1 MNAPL
6 TQGMA
11 IAAALAVAV
20 PSAPAWAGMDGRDVE
35 TLLSHMDLKRPELA
49 RVKGV
54 AADPA
59 RAAAELLAYFRGR
72 EGVHHPAIGRADRGR
87 SEDCSA
93 ATLSIADDAIRNVL
107 VTCPEMPRFD
117 FGARIDWLTNRHPRQ
132 DAEWIVQFHRHHS
145 WTALAEAYRHTAREA
160 YAEAYCRQLADW
172 LTACEPGDPAAAVAW
187 RRLEMGI
194 RGHAWTCHFHSFLG
208 SPAYTPELLVRHL
221 AAFHEHAVRLAGKPY
236 TRNNWGLME
245 AEGTA
250 FIAITFP
257 EFKQAAAWRQRA
269 IAHLVDEIDEQV
281 LPDGM
286 HAELSFGY
294 HRGAITWF
302 ERTRRLAELNGL
314 AAEFPPAYVRKIERM
329 VEVFARAAHPNGHR
343 TMFGDDRSA
352 DVNPGIALGARMFP
366 ENPQLQ
372 YLATG
377 GREGTAPPTVLNL
390 PHAGISSFRSGWDP
404 EAIHFILKCGPDGGW
419 HSQPDN
425 GSFELFAFGR
435 YLMPDS
441 GCYVYG
447 GDAAA
452 RAWFRQTRVHQTL
465 TLDGRNSVSDGRQ
478 LLCLP
483 GVASDAVVVENPSYQ
498 GLTHRRGAVFVKAAP
513 RPFIVLLDDAIGDAT
528 GQVDLHF
535 QFAPGRSSIAPERF
549 TCRTDLPDGN
559 VLLRCAAPA
568 RATMEKEPGQVSFR
582 YGQKEPRLAVRI
594 SVTKAADTG
603 AVHFATALI
612 PYRGS
617 APPTV
622 EVIREH
628 RESGIAVARVTVDGA
643 TFRVGYDLAAGRAWA
658 ESVH

>member
-1 MNAPL
+1 MTTPL
-6 TQGMA
+6 ARCTA
-11 IAAALAVAV
+11 LAAALAITVT
-20 PSAPAWAGMDGRDVE
+20 PAPAWAGADRHDVE
-35 TLLSHMDLKRPELA
+35 SLLSHVDLERPELA
-49 RVKGV
+49 RVKAA

-72 EGVHHPAIGRADRGR
+72 TSVHHPIIDRADRGR
-87 SEDCSA
+87 SEACSPA
-93 ATLSIADDAIRNVL
+93 ALAIADDAIRNVL

-117 FGARIDWLTNRHPRQ
+117 FGPRIDWLTNRHPRR

-145 WTALAEAYRHTAREA
+145 WTALAEAYRHTAGEA

-172 LTACEPGDPAAAVAW
+172 LTACEPGDPAAAIAW

-194 RGHAWTCHFHSFLG
+194 RGTAWTGHFNSFLD
-208 SPAYTPELLVRHL
+208 SPAYTPDLLVRHL
-221 AAFHEHAVRLAGKPY
+221 AAFHEHAVRLTAAPY
-236 TRNNWGLME
+236 TRQNWGLME
-245 AEGTA
+245 ADGTA

-257 EFKQAAAWRQRA
+257 EFKEAAAWRRRA
-269 IAHLVDEIDEQV
+269 IAHLVNEIDNQV

-286 HAELSFGY
+286 HAELCFGY

-314 AAEFPPAYVRKIERM
+314 AAEFPPDYARKIERM

-343 TMFGDDRSA
+343 TMFGDDRHA
-352 DVNPGIALGARMFP
+352 DVHPGIEHGARMFP
-366 ENPQLQ
+366 ENPRLQ

-377 GREGTAPPTVLNL
+377 GRDGTAPPTALNL
-390 PHAGISSFRSGWDP
+390 PHAGIASFRSGWDP

-419 HSQPDN
+419 HGQPDN
-425 GSFELFAFGR
+425 GSFELFAFGQ

-447 GDAAA
+447 GDSAE

-465 TLDGRNSVSDGRQ
+465 TLDGRDSVSDGRQ
-478 LLCLP
+478 LLWQP
-483 GVASDAVVVENPSYQ
+483 GDASDVVVVENPGYP

-535 QFAPGRSSIAPERF
+535 QLAPGRSSITPEHF

-568 RATMEKEPGQVSFR
+568 QATMEEEPGQVSFR
-582 YGQKEPRLAVRI
+582 YEQKEPRPAVRI
-594 SVTKAADTG
+594 RVAKAADTP
-603 AVHFATALI
+603 AVRFATALI
-612 PYRGS
+612 PYRGPT
-617 APPTV
+617 PPVV
-622 EVIREH
+622 ELIREPQ
-628 RESGIAVARVTVDGA
+628 ESESAAAHVTIDGA
-643 TFRVGYDLAAGRAWA
+643 TFRVGYDLAAARAWA
-658 ESVH
+658 EPVR